1 MSDSARRLLLIGA
14 LVLVV
19 IVFGFALLRAQ
30 MRSAG
35 TTVTEAPMV
44 DTEENSATVNQLHI
58 TDIQEGTGSE
68 AKAGDTV
75 SVHYV
80 GTLTNGQKFD
90 SSKDRGEPFSFTL
103 GTGSVI
109 AGWEQ
114 GVVGMKV
121 GGVRKLVIPSS
132 LAYSAVAGHPLQKET
147 LVFEVELLGIE

>member
-1 MSDSARRLLLIGA
+1 
-14 LVLVV
+14 
-19 IVFGFALLRAQ
+19 